1 MSGICEGPY
10 LQDLTEDNQGTIV
23 MKRVKNHNPDTGV
36 IDTDRYPGLT
46 LLCWNR
52 NDSAEAMTRYEA
64 FCLYESQWRHLGF
77 DQLEKNEQE
86 FIQSL
91 IDEFGHGVLNA

>member
-1 MSGICEGPY
+1 MSEVYKEPY
-10 LQDLTEDNQGTIV
+10 LQGLAEDNQGTIV
-23 MKRVKNHNPDTGV
+23 MKRVKNHTPDNGLVDTG
-36 IDTDRYPGLT
+36 RYPGLA

-52 NDSAEAMTRYEA
+52 IDSADAMTRYEA

-86 FIQSL
+86 LIQSL
-91 IDEFGHGVLNA
+91 IDEFGQGVLNA

>member
-1 MSGICEGPY
+1 MSGVCEELY
-10 LQDLTEDNQGTIV
+10 LQDLAEDNQGTIV
-23 MKRVKNHNPDTGV
+23 MKRVKNHPPDNGLIDTG
-36 IDTDRYPGLT
+36 RYPGLA

-52 NDSAEAMTRYEA
+52 NDSAYAMTRFEA

-77 DQLEKNEQE
+77 DQLEKNERK

-91 IDEFGHGVLNA
+91 IDEFGQGVLNA